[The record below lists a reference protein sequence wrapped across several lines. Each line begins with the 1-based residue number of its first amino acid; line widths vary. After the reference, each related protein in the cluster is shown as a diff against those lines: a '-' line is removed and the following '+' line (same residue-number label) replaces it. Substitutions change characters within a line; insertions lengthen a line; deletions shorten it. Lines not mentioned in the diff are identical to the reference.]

1 MPSQIP
7 SVMYSHSFTGIS
19 GTFSSSTAYSE
30 ILVYLCKFKSVKIK
44 KKKLCD
50 KYRYLITPTYL
61 EVYRTGGFFYP
72 KRSNKCPLL
81 ILPLPT
87 TLYQ

>member
-1 MPSQIP
+1 
-7 SVMYSHSFTGIS
+7 MYTG
-19 GTFSSSTAYSE
+19 FKEPTAYSE

-44 KKKLCD
+44 TKKKLCD

-61 EVYRTGGFFYP
+61 EVYRTG
-72 KRSNKCPLL
+72 NKCPLL